1 MNFTKPTP
9 IRDAFGKA
17 LLDIAERD
25 ERVVAL
31 TADLSEPIRVHW
43 FAERFPDR
51 FFQMGISES
60 DMMGTAAGLAIGG
73 LIPFATT
80 FAVFATSLANQP
92 VRLSVGYNRA
102 NVKIAVSHGGITIG
116 GDGATHQAFEDLALM
131 RMIPGMTI
139 VTPCDAVQAY
149 RATAAVA
156 EFDGPVYFRLGRT
169 ATPIMT
175 DQQTPF
181 EIGRANTMRDGSD
194 VAILSTGSVLRL
206 ALEAADSLAS
216 RGISARVIDVHT
228 LKPLDEQAVLN
239 AATECGAIVTVEE
252 HSILGGLAGA
262 VCETLCA
269 SQPTPVERVGVNDT
283 FGESGEPDEILE
295 KYGITAHAVV
305 NAVDR
310 VMKRK

>member
-156 EFDGPVYFRLGRT
+156 EFEGPVYFRLGRT

>member
-1 MNFTKPTP
+1 MNFTQPTP

-17 LLDIAERD
+17 LVDIAERD
-25 ERVVAL
+25 KRVVAL

-92 VRLSVGYNRA
+92 VRLSIGYNRA

-206 ALEAADSLAS
+206 ALAAADSLSS
-216 RGISARVIDVHT
+216 RGVSARVIDVHT
-228 LKPLDEQAVLN
+228 LKPLDEQAVLR

-262 VCETLCA
+262 VCETLCT

-295 KYGITAHAVV
+295 KYGITADAVV

-310 VMKRK
+310 VLKRK